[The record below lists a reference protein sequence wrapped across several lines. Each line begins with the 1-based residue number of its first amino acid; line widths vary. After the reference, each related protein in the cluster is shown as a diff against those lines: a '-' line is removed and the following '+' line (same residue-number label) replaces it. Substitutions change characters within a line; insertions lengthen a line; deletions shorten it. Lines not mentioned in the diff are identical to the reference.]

1 MVMESQ
7 VAGGVQG
14 PSTRRVASSD
24 ERLEAAAS
32 IRAASWGPIGG
43 TIPRLDEEMEKR
55 LVAVDCCW
63 KNGDS
68 RTAGQGSITDLKARV
83 YGRND

>member
-1 MVMESQ
+1 MESQ

-32 IRAASWGPIGG
+32 IPGVGA
-43 TIPRLDEEMEKR
+43 DVEKQV
-55 LVAVDCCW
+55 VAVDCWWWWRQPYGGLEARKQIC
-63 KNGDS
+63 
-68 RTAGQGSITDLKARV
+68 QARV